1 MATSYS
7 PWGRALWVSAL
18 ALAFASSWSSA
29 YAQSWPTKPVRL
41 IVPYPPG
48 SGTDIMARRIGQRLG
63 EKLGQPF
70 VVENRPG
77 AGGSIGTEAIAKS
90 PGDGY
95 TIGIVDAGAL
105 AINPAIYPKLGY
117 DTMRDLVPIIEVSI
131 LPFMLVAHPS
141 LGVSSLSELIA
152 LAKREPQRINYA
164 SVGNGS
170 GVHLATEML
179 KKQAGISLTHIP
191 YKGSAPALA
200 DVLAGTTPVMFVNL
214 LSGLPHVKSGKLR
227 VLAVGTSAR
236 LSALPD
242 VPTVAEAGL
251 PGYEFQVWIGIV
263 APTGTPVAI
272 VERLNSEIRGAV
284 TTPDI
289 RDHLVNEGG
298 MQIVA
303 GTPAQFA
310 AHISSDLD
318 LWRKVVKDTGAKLD

>member
-1 MATSYS
+1 MSLFS
-7 PWGRALWVSAL
+7 SSWLRAGAAVLG
-18 ALAFASSWSSA
+18 LAFTAA
-29 YAQSWPTKPVRL
+29 GQPALGQAWPSKPVRF

-63 EKLGQPF
+63 ERLGQSF
-70 VVENRPG
+70 VVDNRAG
-77 AGGSIGTEAIAKS
+77 AGGSIGTEAIAKAA
-90 PGDGY
+90 GDGY

-117 DTMRDLVPIIEVSI
+117 DTLRDLVPVIEVST

-141 LGVSSLSELIA
+141 LGVTNLRELIA
-152 LAKREPQRINYA
+152 LAKREPGRINYA

-191 YKGSAPALA
+191 YKGSAPALT
-200 DVLAGTTPVMFVNL
+200 DVLAGTTPLMFVNL

-227 VLAVGTSAR
+227 VLAVSTPQR

-263 APTGTPVAI
+263 APAGTPAAI
-272 VERLNSEIRGAV
+272 VDKLNSEIRAAV
-284 TTPDI
+284 AVPEI
-289 RDHLVNEGG
+289 RDQLVNEGG
-298 MQIVA
+298 MQIV
-303 GTPAQFA
+303 GNSPAQFG
-310 AHISSDLD
+310 AHIAADLD
-318 LWRKVVKDTGAKLD
+318 LWRKVVKDTGAKVD

>member
-1 MATSYS
+1 MSLFS
-7 PWGRALWVSAL
+7 SRWVRVCASTL
-18 ALAFASSWSSA
+18 ALAFTAA
-29 YAQSWPTKPVRL
+29 AQPALAQAWPSKPVRF

-63 EKLGQPF
+63 ERLGQSF
-70 VVENRPG
+70 VVDNRAG
-77 AGGSIGTEAIAKS
+77 AGGSIGTEAIAKA
-90 PGDGY
+90 PADGY

-117 DTMRDLVPIIEVSI
+117 DTQRDLVPIIEVST
-131 LPFMLVAHPS
+131 LPFMLVANPS
-141 LGVSSLSELIA
+141 LGVNNLRELIA
-152 LAKREPQRINYA
+152 LAKREPGRINYA

-191 YKGSAPALA
+191 YKGSAPALT
-200 DVLAGTTPVMFVNL
+200 DVLAGTTPLMFVNL

-227 VLAVGTSAR
+227 VLAVGAPAR
-236 LSALPD
+236 LAALPD

-263 APTGTPVAI
+263 APAGTPAAV
-272 VERLNSEIRGAV
+272 VDRLNNEIRAALAV
-284 TTPDI
+284 PEI
-289 RDHLVNEGG
+289 RDQLVNEGG
-298 MQIVA
+298 MQIV
-303 GTPAQFA
+303 GNSPAQFG
-310 AHISSDLD
+310 AHIAADLD